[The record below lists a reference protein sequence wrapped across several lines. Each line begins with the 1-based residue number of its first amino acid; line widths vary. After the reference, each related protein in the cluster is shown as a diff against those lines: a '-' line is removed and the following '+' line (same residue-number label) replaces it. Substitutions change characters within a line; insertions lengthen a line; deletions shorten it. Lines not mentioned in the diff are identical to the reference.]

1 MKSPEAFKAF
11 YDSSLLPVLQLIEAD
26 RKKIVSA
33 ILLYVLGAIAIAVP
47 VFIFLG
53 GPWFVIPLIIAGLMF
68 FFKYRDQIKM
78 HEMRFKNE
86 VIAKMITFI
95 DPGLKYEPTN
105 YIGEQDY
112 RRSKLFLGD
121 FNVYRGDDLIH
132 GKLDKTAICFS
143 ELHTELETTTRD
155 SDGNKKKSR
164 TTVFRGI
171 FFTADFNKQ
180 FKGETFVL
188 PDVAESMLGG
198 LGKMFQKLDYKRPQ
212 LITLEDREFEK
223 AFCVYGTDQI
233 EARYILST
241 ALMQRILEFKN
252 QTQRRI
258 SVSFINSQIFIGIPI
273 SDNLFEAPIFNSV
286 LNYKRIAE
294 FQRYLDLCIGT
305 VETLDLNTRI
315 WTKE

>member
-1 MKSPEAFKAF
+1 MKSPEAFKSF
-11 YDSSLLPVLQLIEAD
+11 YDTSLLPVLRQIEAD

-33 ILLYVLGAIAIAVP
+33 IFLYALGAIALAVP
-47 VFIFLG
+47 AFIFLG
-53 GPWFVIPLIIAGLMF
+53 GPWFVVPLIIAGLVF
-68 FFKYRDQIKM
+68 FFKYREQISL
-78 HEMRFKNE
+78 HQMRFKND

-95 DPGLKYEPTN
+95 DPSLKYEPTN

-121 FNVYRGDDLIH
+121 FNRYCGDDLIH
-132 GKLDKTAICFS
+132 GTLGKTSICFS

-155 SDGNKKKSR
+155 SNGNTKKSR

-171 FFTADFNKQ
+171 FFTADFNKE

-188 PDVAESMLGG
+188 PDVAESMLGS

-212 LITLEDREFEK
+212 LITLEDVEFEK
-223 AFCVYGTDQI
+223 AFCVYGSDQI

-241 ALMQRILEFKN
+241 ALMQRILEFKK
-252 QTQRRI
+252 QTGRRI
-258 SVSFINSQIFIGIPI
+258 SVSFIHSQIFIGIPL

-286 LNYKRIAE
+286 LDYKRIAE
-294 FQRYLDLCIGT
+294 YQRYLDLCINT
-305 VETLDLNTRI
+305 VEMLDLNTRI